1 MNAID
6 NLIYTY
12 LNPTASGAAII
23 SDYNLA
29 LTDIT
34 RNNYVPNTKIPY
46 ENLPPGSGNYSYPV
60 EVRNDFTSIEDSQI
74 IEKAIQ
80 KHWFDMQMLS
90 IYPAPPSLPPPIYS
104 NLSFPPYHLIYA
116 FLLENTRM
124 VQIFEKLLT
133 IFFND
138 ELFSISSNKDVVKW
152 INNTEN
158 LFFKEMPNSAY
169 RNISSLVR
177 IYPESSRRNAYKRL
191 FGMDLSFGDF
201 KNNEQ
206 PYPYYKATVTN
217 NGFVALFEQFLKE
230 VWQAYINATNTSGV
244 NTTDYQSISDLVFRI
259 QQTLMSRR
267 ASGDDFIISSNYPY
281 YNLSR
286 EEFSSVIMVTWF
298 FHVIEYSSPL
308 ITFLNCDAT
317 TAGERLIKLGNKV
330 GIKAHRK
337 SQYIFEMAPQLADI
351 LRKIEIG
358 ILDVKVAIQTPTI
371 DLNYLLSIINNWEI
385 TTGHVIKTS
394 VTPVK
399 MLR

>member
-12 LNPTASGAAII
+12 FYNTIGGSII
-23 SDYNLA
+23 NSDYS
-29 LTDIT
+29 IT
-34 RNNYVPNTKIPY
+34 NIPSTY
-46 ENLPPGSGNYSYPV
+46 PLPVGTGFGYPTNISTI
-60 EVRNDFTSIEDSQI
+60 RNDFASTEDSQI
-74 IEKAIQ
+74 IERAIQ
-80 KHWFDMQMLS
+80 KHWFDIKKGE
-90 IYPAPPSLPPPIYS
+90 IYRHSPDTYS
-104 NLSFPPYHLIYA
+104 DLTYPPYHLMYA

-133 IFFND
+133 IYLND
-138 ELFSISSNKDVVKW
+138 ELLSINTSKDVVNW
-152 INNTEN
+152 IYNTEN

-230 VWQAYINATNTSGV
+230 VWQAYINASNTSGV
-244 NTTDYQSISDLVFRI
+244 NTTDYQSINDLVFRI

-267 ASGDDFIISSNYPY
+267 SSGDQTIDPLKYPF

-298 FHVIEYSSPL
+298 FHIIEYSSPL
-308 ITFLNCDAT
+308 ILFLNCDAT
-317 TAGERLIKLGNKV
+317 TPGERLLRLGDKV